1 VPAARLD
8 CAAYANRERIVSRR
22 RKRHSP
28 PARESRRA
36 PRARPRPWW
45 LLPLVGLLVVSVFL
59 LRVWPRR
66 RPVEATRS
74 PAERLNAEEAYKTAI
89 TLGRDGHHLEALPFF
104 ESAVRQAPGSWTA
117 HQSYAS
123 ALYNSALETRLHL
136 GKAEP
141 ITRSSV
147 ERITLVRSSMVQS
160 GAADSMTAGA
170 RDRAFIAFQRGQM
183 FVTFGLVDNAVDE
196 FRRAIVMDPTNQS
209 GIKAIHSLERLLAT
223 GGQGE

>member
-1 VPAARLD
+1 MT
-8 CAAYANRERIVSRR
+8 RR
-22 RKRHSP
+22 RKRPSP
-28 PARESRRA
+28 PARGPRRA
-36 PRARPRPWW
+36 AGGRPQPWW
-45 LLPLVGLLVVSVFL
+45 LVPLVGLLLVSVFF
-59 LRVWPRR
+59 LRVWPRH

-74 PAERLNAEEAYKTAI
+74 LAERLSADEAYKTAI
-89 TLGRDGHHLEALPFF
+89 TLGRDGHHLEALPYFA
-104 ESAVRQAPGSWTA
+104 SAVRQAPDSWTA
-117 HQSYAS
+117 RQSYAS

-160 GAADSMTAGA
+160 GAADSMVAGA

-183 FVTFGLVDNAVDE
+183 FVTFGLVDNAVEE
-196 FRRAIVMDPTNQS
+196 FRRAIVMDPNNAS
-209 GIKAIHSLERLLAT
+209 GIKAIHSLERLLAD